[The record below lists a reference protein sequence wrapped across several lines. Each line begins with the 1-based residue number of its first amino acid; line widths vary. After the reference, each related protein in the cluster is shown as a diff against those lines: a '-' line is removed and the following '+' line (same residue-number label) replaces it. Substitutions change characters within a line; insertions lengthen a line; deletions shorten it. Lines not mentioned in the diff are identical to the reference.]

1 MIGKAGE
8 GATVIHRFA
17 ATQETSLSSFTHRSL
32 SAGVGGSFALEQ
44 VAPNFVGEE
53 G

>member
-32 SAGVGGSFALEQ
+32 SAGVGGADACSDSIRKEAIE
-44 VAPNFVGEE
+44 
-53 G
+53 